1 MPSNGSK
8 PILVDGQYYIP
19 IMRYHKKVI
28 AKNEKKIQPLN
39 KSKVI
44 GKTKI
49 IDKSKVVN

>member
-28 AKNEKKIQPLN
+28 AKNEKKIMPLN
-39 KSKVI
+39 KSKAI
-44 GKTKI
+44 DKSKM
-49 IDKSKVVN
+49 IDKSKVVD

>member
-28 AKNEKKIQPLN
+28 AKNENKILPLN
-39 KSKVI
+39 KSKM
-44 GKTKI
+44 
-49 IDKSKVVN
+49 IDKSKVVD